1 VSPAGRGR
9 RGAGV
14 WTVSIQT
21 RTGLSETDAV
31 NRAISVYGF
40 IDDQLAQGNELILR
54 RSDTGQEQLVR
65 FL

>member
-1 VSPAGRGR
+1 
-9 RGAGV
+9 
-14 WTVSIQT
+14 
-21 RTGLSETDAV
+21 LSETDAV